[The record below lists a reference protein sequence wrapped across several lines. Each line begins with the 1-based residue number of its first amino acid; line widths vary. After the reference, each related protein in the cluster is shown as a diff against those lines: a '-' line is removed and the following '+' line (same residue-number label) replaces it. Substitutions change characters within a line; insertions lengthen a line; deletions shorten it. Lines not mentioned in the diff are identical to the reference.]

1 MYLPP
6 PLHPVPRLYTLY
18 PPPPRTLCYPIVLPC
33 GSAVEQKKCN
43 EMEASCL
50 LVQQITQK
58 ASAKLAAPSTD
69 QQHRNTTKKMY
80 EILVQC
86 FCPLLQALLYIFFV
100 SSCLLLVR

>member
-1 MYLPP
+1 MYLP
-6 PLHPVPRLYTLY
+6 LYTLY
-18 PPPPRTLCYPIVLPC
+18 PACTPCTSRTLCYPFVLPC

-86 FCPLLQALLYIFFV
+86 FCSLLQALLYIFFV